1 MWDFIRCWTY
11 LNDRFC
17 NKTEMYNTDFR
28 HFKIPD
34 SLKKTPRSKKWVT
47 KHEDEKKAF
56 PYMREQASSCTLNSS
71 SKGLSK

>member
-1 MWDFIRCWTY
+1 
-11 LNDRFC
+11 
-17 NKTEMYNTDFR
+17 MYNTDFR